1 MRVPKDNPF
10 AKTEMPRA
18 SRRERVPFG
27 QARTKLGVKGLPDN
41 TVGRWVNDSDSRIQ
55 EMLDRGY
62 RFVDKDGVFVGEDII
77 DGNASLDTRVSKIV
91 GRDESGRPLTAHLM
105 AIPKD
110 FHEEDQA
117 AKNQEINELDTAIRE
132 GQLSRSAGDNRYV
145 PHGGISI
152 KDYKP

>member
-1 MRVPKDNPF
+1 
-10 AKTEMPRA
+10 
-18 SRRERVPFG
+18 
-27 QARTKLGVKGLPDN
+27 
-41 TVGRWVNDSDSRIQ
+41 
-55 EMLDRGY
+55 
-62 RFVDKDGVFVGEDII
+62 
-77 DGNASLDTRVSKIV
+77 
-91 GRDESGRPLTAHLM
+91 M